1 MLYDRLIARF
11 VHHGHRK
18 ITITVACAARI
29 TVNVDQRIRSFS
41 DLVLCSITFG
51 LSY

>member
-11 VHHGHRK
+11 VHHSYRK
-18 ITITVACAARI
+18 IAITVACAAGI
-29 TVNVDQRIRSFS
+29 TVNVDQRIRSIS

-51 LSY
+51 VSY